1 MSGGEL
7 GWIGKADENDEQNKF
22 PQVICP
28 DTILGISLHTKEKI
42 YHPSA
47 PLYISVHSA
56 TH

>member
-22 PQVICP
+22 PQVICS

-47 PLYISVHSA
+47 PLSISVHSA
-56 TH
+56 TR